1 MVSRD
6 SAGNPY
12 IEIDNVRITMVDKTN
27 KPYKDWAKSPK
38 YLRFQAYKKG
48 RNTLHKSLH
57 MGAEFPVTEVKKI
70 LDFIS
75 SVSEV
80 GGNF

>member
-1 MVSRD
+1 MVLRD

-12 IEIDNVRITMVDKTN
+12 IEIDNIRITMVDKTD
-27 KPYKDWAKSPK
+27 KPNKDWAKSPK
-38 YLRFQAYKKG
+38 YLRIQAYKKG
-48 RNTLHKSLH
+48 RISSHKSLH

-75 SVSEV
+75 SVSEA